1 MLSKIRVLR
10 VEKLHAVGVAEM
22 AEVVVLAQVLV
33 QFVLVNPSKSW
44 ISSLLYL
51 ILPLDIF
58 LFAFNSTEIP
68 H

>member
-44 ISSLLYL
+44 ISFLYL
-51 ILPLDIF
+51 ILSLDIF

>member
-44 ISSLLYL
+44 ISFLYL

>member
-44 ISSLLYL
+44 ISSLYL

>member
-33 QFVLVNPSKSW
+33 QFVLVNPSKSC
-44 ISSLLYL
+44 ISFLYL

-58 LFAFNSTEIP
+58 LFAFNSEEIP